1 MKHSRGIVFA
11 ILFLGIV
18 AIAGAIIAG
27 SFIAGVIQLREDFS
41 PPEASLPPDVKEF
54 PGPIVQQSDYKL
66 SGPYTHDNLTVFLVH
81 GPDQIEGKNYL
92 TLQEALEQHAA
103 IVHETGNVN
112 ELSVENLSSD
122 ADVYIQSGDIVKG
135 GKQDRVLHYDV
146 VLSPRSGRVPLA
158 SFCVE
163 NGRWQGRGEESVSYF
178 SSSYSSLPA
187 KDLKLA
193 TKYEQNQQK
202 VWSKVAATRARL
214 RESIGGNIQTA
225 SESSLQ
231 LTLDA
236 AEVQES
242 VEPYLKKL
250 AAVAE
255 DKDDVIGFAYAINGK
270 INSAE
275 VYASHALFGKLWP
288 KLLKASAV
296 EALAEQSKY
305 EAVSPVSADAVQ
317 AFLADAE
324 QGKAFLQTVS
334 ERTQQVMQETDKN
347 LLFETRDQ
355 QQDGAWMHRSYLTK

>member
-11 ILFLGIV
+11 ILSLGIL

-27 SFIAGVIQLREDFS
+27 LFIAGENQLQNALS
-41 PPEASLPPDVKEF
+41 QINASLPPDVQEF
-54 PGPIVQQSDYKL
+54 AGPIVQQGDYKL

-135 GKQDRVLHYDV
+135 GKQDRVLHYDL

-163 NGRWQGRGEESVSYF
+163 SGRWQGREGASVLCF
-178 SSSYSSLPA
+178 VSSDSALPD

-193 TKYEQNQQK
+193 AKYEQNQQK

-214 RESIGGNIQTA
+214 KESIGGDIRTA

-231 LTLDA
+231 LTLEA

-242 VEPYLKKL
+242 VKPYLKKL
-250 AAVAE
+250 SAVAD
-255 DKDDVIGFAYAINGK
+255 DKNDVIGFAYAINGK

-296 EALAEQSKY
+296 EALAEQKKY
-305 EAVSPVSADAVQ
+305 EVVSPVSADAVR
-317 AFLADAE
+317 AFLADSE
-324 QGKAFLQTVS
+324 QGKAYLQTVS
-334 ERTQQVMQETDKN
+334 ARTQQVMQETDKN

-355 QQDGAWMHRSYLTK
+355 QQEGAWMHRSYLTK